1 MVYNYLSYLI
11 LFRKKNS
18 LNELLFIFHTVSVW
32 TEAGNRPSFLDTQD
46 YCKSAIKILIRQDFC
61 YTFSFNLLVWLKRY
75 VLPFCPRP
83 GKTKNP
89 DSTWESGFYCLLL
102 FFKVVPPEDFTVFCF
117 SSKWCHQESNRGHKD
132 FQSFALPTELLHI
145 MNQ

>member
-11 LFRKKNS
+11 LFRKKSS

-46 YCKSAIKILIRQDFC
+46 YCKSAIKILIRQDFAPPFIS
-61 YTFSFNLLVWLKRY
+61 TFCSTSNGNI
-75 VLPFCPRP
+75 LPFCPRP

-89 DSTWESGFYCLLL
+89 DSTWESEFYCLLF
-102 FFKVVPPEDFTVFCF
+102 FFKVVPPVLIQVALIFRHFLTKIIWLLIF
-117 SSKWCHQESNRGHKD
+117 SFLCD
-132 FQSFALPTELLHI
+132 YL
-145 MNQ
+145 

>member
-1 MVYNYLSYLI
+1 MVYT
-11 LFRKKNS
+11 

-75 VLPFCPRP
+75 VLPFFACL

-89 DSTWESGFYCLLL
+89 DFAWKSGFYYLLL
-102 FFKVVPPEDFTVFCF
+102 FFKVVPPVLIRVALIFQHFLTKIIWLLIF
-117 SSKWCHQESNRGHKD
+117 SFLCD
-132 FQSFALPTELLHI
+132 YL
-145 MNQ
+145 